1 MAYHVKMHGKGTE
14 VSLRSIYYMIGRE
27 TGLNKQA
34 LHDEKKIQRI
44 IKQVREIEGE
54 GYMYFI

>member
-1 MAYHVKMHGKGTE
+1 
-14 VSLRSIYYMIGRE
+14 MIGRE

-44 IKQVREIEGE
+44 MKQVAEIEEE
-54 GYMYFI
+54 GNIYHI